1 MTKRSLIDRILAGL
15 DAKIADLQRA
25 RQHLIDARA
34 ELERRRRP
42 TAPPNGHA
50 SPTRRR
56 PPAPPPAAVQP

>member
-15 DAKIADLQRA
+15 DAKIAELQHT

-42 TAPPNGHA
+42 ALDLGT
-50 SPTRRR
+50 PTPRRR
-56 PPAPPPAAVQP
+56 KPAAPPAAE